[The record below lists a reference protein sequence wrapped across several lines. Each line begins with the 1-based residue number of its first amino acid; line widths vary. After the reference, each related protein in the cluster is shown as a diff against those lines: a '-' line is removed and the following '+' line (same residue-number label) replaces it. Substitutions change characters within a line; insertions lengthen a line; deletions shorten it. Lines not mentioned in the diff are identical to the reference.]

1 MITGDE
7 LRILRKPKVQEY
19 IREKMGKWEVG
30 DLYYNPEIRRSLTV
44 SMMWWS
50 PCIEALYIPDC
61 ISRDSERPERGL
73 WGMVDWKRWAISL
86 GIDGSMVLDDM
97 DDPSEGNRYSTD
109 WNTPT
114 LALLKALAWQEGV

>member
-73 WGMVDWKRWAISL
+73 WGMIDWNELHLFVTEEGTLWIRDK
-86 GIDGSMVLDDM
+86 DGSTVA
-97 DDPSEGNRYSTD
+97 Y
-109 WNTPT
+109 NTPR
-114 LALLKALAWQEGV
+114 LALLRALEWQIGRKP